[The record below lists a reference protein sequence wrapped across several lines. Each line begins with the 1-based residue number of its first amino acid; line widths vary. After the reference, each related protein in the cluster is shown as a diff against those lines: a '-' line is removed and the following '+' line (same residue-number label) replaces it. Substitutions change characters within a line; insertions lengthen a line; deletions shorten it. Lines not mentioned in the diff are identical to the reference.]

1 MSKNN
6 LKLPLGNLF
15 LIQRTF
21 ISLMKI
27 HIWIRMHFLDQN
39 PPLDQIS
46 ENYRVATK
54 FRYGSYLAKNGSK
67 NGGIKANTT
76 SSSSK
81 FCQLSKNARLFDLGP
96 AAGTEIRVFVS
107 QGGVQNQ

>member
-1 MSKNN
+1 MFCKA
-6 LKLPLGNLF
+6 L
-15 LIQRTF
+15 QV
-21 ISLMKI
+21 
-27 HIWIRMHFLDQN
+27 W
-39 PPLDQIS
+39 
-46 ENYRVATK
+46 NYRVATK

-76 SSSSK
+76 SYSSK

-96 AAGTEIRVFVS
+96 AAGTEIRVIVS

>member
-1 MSKNN
+1 MDFF
-6 LKLPLGNLF
+6 GIF
-15 LIQRTF
+15 
-21 ISLMKI
+21 
-27 HIWIRMHFLDQN
+27 W
-39 PPLDQIS
+39 
-46 ENYRVATK
+46 K
-54 FRYGSYLAKNGSK
+54 FFGIFWKELAKNGSK
-67 NGGIKANTT
+67 NGGNRATTT

>member
-1 MSKNN
+1 M
-6 LKLPLGNLF
+6 
-15 LIQRTF
+15 
-21 ISLMKI
+21 
-27 HIWIRMHFLDQN
+27 
-39 PPLDQIS
+39 
-46 ENYRVATK
+46 YRVATK

-107 QGGVQNQ
+107 QGGVQNQWFSAKIRFLIFKANSWP

>member
-1 MSKNN
+1 MEHGNWPQGLTLQN
-6 LKLPLGNLF
+6 EHVLGAVCEMGIFMGIFQKEPRL
-15 LIQRTF
+15 LYSTF
-21 ISLMKI
+21 
-27 HIWIRMHFLDQN
+27 FF
-39 PPLDQIS
+39 
-46 ENYRVATK
+46 YRVATK

>member
-1 MSKNN
+1 MRKTR
-6 LKLPLGNLF
+6 L
-15 LIQRTF
+15 
-21 ISLMKI
+21 
-27 HIWIRMHFLDQN
+27 
-39 PPLDQIS
+39 
-46 ENYRVATK
+46 YRVATK

-96 AAGTEIRVFVS
+96 TAGNENHVFVK
-107 QGGVQNQ
+107 QGGAENPFLSQKVEDCQFVLCCMSHFLLRVP